1 MKGDVFMNSK
11 KIIYISLIIIA
22 LVILSVILY
31 FSLIQPTLIINH
43 DGSITSTGKN
53 DLIVHLR
60 EIKDTESR
68 KNQIDFALEQNLITQ
83 EEANS
88 LY

>member
-1 MKGDVFMNSK
+1 MNSK

-31 FSLIQPTLIINH
+31 FSLIQPTLVINH

>member
-1 MKGDVFMNSK
+1 MNSK

-83 EEANS
+83 EEANT

>member
-1 MKGDVFMNSK
+1 MNSK

-68 KNQIDFALEQNLITQ
+68 KNQFDF
-83 EEANS
+83 S
-88 LY
+88 

>member
-1 MKGDVFMNSK
+1 MNSK

-43 DGSITSTGKN
+43 DVSITSTGKN

>member
-1 MKGDVFMNSK
+1 MNSK